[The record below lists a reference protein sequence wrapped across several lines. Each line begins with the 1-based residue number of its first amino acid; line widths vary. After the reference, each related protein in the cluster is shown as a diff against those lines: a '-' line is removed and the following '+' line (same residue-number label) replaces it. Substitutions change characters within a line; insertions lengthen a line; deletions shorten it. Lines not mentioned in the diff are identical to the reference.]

1 MGYRGKT
8 VEQQRA
14 RELRAE
20 GWTYAE
26 ICGELAVSR
35 SSVSLWVRDVEVDG
49 AEWKR
54 RARANRNFG
63 ARRRGPNKL
72 QVAKQAEIDRCRREA
87 ADWLGSL
94 SERDLF
100 MAGIALYAGEGF
112 KTGGAVGLANT
123 DPRLVALFLRWL
135 RRFFDIDESR
145 LRVRLY
151 LHQGLDLDAA
161 QAFWS
166 ELTAVPP
173 AQFGAPYR
181 AVADASRR
189 ASKHP
194 MGCPAVRY
202 SSVHE
207 LRRVLALVDA
217 LVQFSVPSPG

>member
-8 VEQQRA
+8 VEQLRA
-14 RELRAE
+14 RELRAA
-20 GWTYAE
+20 GCTYAE
-26 ICGELAVSR
+26 ICAELGVSR
-35 SSVSLWVRDVEVDG
+35 SSVSLWVRDVEVDD
-49 AEWKR
+49 AEWAR

-72 QVAKQAEIDRCRREA
+72 QRAKVAEIERCHREA
-87 ADWLGSL
+87 AEWLGDL

-100 MAGIALYAGEGF
+100 IAGIALYAGEGF

-135 RRFFDIDESR
+135 RHFFDVDESR

-151 LHQGLDLDAA
+151 LHEGLDLDAS

-166 ELTAVPP
+166 ELLGVPL

-189 ASKHP
+189 TAKHP

-207 LRRVLALVDA
+207 LRRVLALVDS
-217 LVQFSVPSPG
+217 LVQCSVPSPG